1 MTNSIQSEYIENECF
16 QMTNFI
22 QSGRIQ
28 IECFWVRCLYSMA
41 VNARAGSESDDESSE
56 DGCVEEPLD
65 GVDDDVEQ
73 MSTGG
78 DEAAVDDAT
87 TNKHLP

>member
-1 MTNSIQSEYIENECF
+1 
-16 QMTNFI
+16 
-22 QSGRIQ
+22 
-28 IECFWVRCLYSMA
+28 MA
-41 VNARAGSESDDESSE
+41 VNARACSESDDESSE

-73 MSTGG
+73 TSTGG

>member
-1 MTNSIQSEYIENECF
+1 MIILAPTIVIKLNVFGWLIPFNLNIEIECF
-16 QMTNFI
+16 RMMNFI

-28 IECFWVRCLYSMA
+28 IECFWVQCLYSMA

-65 GVDDDVEQ
+65 GVDDEG
-73 MSTGG
+73 S
-78 DEAAVDDAT
+78 
-87 TNKHLP
+87 

>member
-1 MTNSIQSEYIENECF
+1 MHVQAQS
-16 QMTNFI
+16 
-22 QSGRIQ
+22 
-28 IECFWVRCLYSMA
+28 L
-41 VNARAGSESDDESSE
+41 SESDDESSE

-73 MSTGG
+73 MFTGG

-87 TNKHLP
+87 TNKHLHATTNKHLPC